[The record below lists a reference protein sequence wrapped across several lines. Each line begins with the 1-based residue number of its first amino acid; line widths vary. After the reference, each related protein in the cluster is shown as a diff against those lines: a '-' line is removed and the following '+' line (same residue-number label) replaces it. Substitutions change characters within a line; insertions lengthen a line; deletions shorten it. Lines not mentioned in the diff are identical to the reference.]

1 MSKRPFIIDCDTG
14 TDDAIAILAAY
25 GCPDMDILAITS
37 VNGNVAEKYTSA
49 NNLNLVEYLGKETKV
64 ARGAAL
70 PLYTRGDYYS
80 DTHGSTGLGNCELP
94 TAVKSSFIPETAPEL
109 IYKLACEH
117 GKIELLVTGPMTNI
131 AIALSLHPDLKEHI
145 SYIWFG
151 RRGSR
156 RKRIHHSRV
165 QHLGRPICC

>member
-25 GCPDMDILAITS
+25 GCPEMDILAITS

-70 PLYTRGDYYS
+70 PLYTRV
-80 DTHGSTGLGNCELP
+80 TITAIP
-94 TAVKSSFIPETAPEL
+94 TVPQDWETA
-109 IYKLACEH
+109 
-117 GKIELLVTGPMTNI
+117 
-131 AIALSLHPDLKEHI
+131 S
-145 SYIWFG
+145 
-151 RRGSR
+151 SR
-156 RKRIHHSRV
+156 QR
-165 QHLGRPICC
+165 

>member
-70 PLYTRGDYYS
+70 PLYTRGLLQRYPRFHRTRKLRAPDSGKKQFYS
-80 DTHGSTGLGNCELP
+80 
-94 TAVKSSFIPETAPEL
+94 
-109 IYKLACEH
+109 
-117 GKIELLVTGPMTNI
+117 
-131 AIALSLHPDLKEHI
+131 
-145 SYIWFG
+145 
-151 RRGSR
+151 
-156 RKRIHHSRV
+156 
-165 QHLGRPICC
+165 

>member
-64 ARGAAL
+64 A
-70 PLYTRGDYYS
+70 
-80 DTHGSTGLGNCELP
+80 GNR
-94 TAVKSSFIPETAPEL
+94 TAVRK
-109 IYKLACEH
+109 C
-117 GKIELLVTGPMTNI
+117 GVC
-131 AIALSLHPDLKEHI
+131 HPWQRNE
-145 SYIWFG
+145 SRE
-151 RRGSR
+151 RRSTSVVHQR
-156 RKRIHHSRV
+156 
-165 QHLGRPICC
+165 

>member
-64 ARGAAL
+64 ARGAHFRCTPEVTITAI
-70 PLYTRGDYYS
+70 
-80 DTHGSTGLGNCELP
+80 P
-94 TAVKSSFIPETAPEL
+94 TVPQ
-109 IYKLACEH
+109 
-117 GKIELLVTGPMTNI
+117 
-131 AIALSLHPDLKEHI
+131 D
-145 SYIWFG
+145 
-151 RRGSR
+151 
-156 RKRIHHSRV
+156 
-165 QHLGRPICC
+165 

>member
-117 GKIELLVTGPMTNI
+117 GKIELLVTGQT
-131 AIALSLHPDLKEHI
+131 
-145 SYIWFG
+145 
-151 RRGSR
+151 SR
-156 RKRIHHSRV
+156 SH
-165 QHLGRPICC
+165 